1 MPACIAR
8 TVWYQSASHPHY
20 HVVRHSRGRL
30 MGRTDMVCWI
40 SGGLGGRSST
50 NCEMTSHTPSTRKSH
65 YSLPAASVSLLH
77 ATPQH
82 RLLPNI
88 PAASHFALSSV
99 CLLHLCN
106 YRFYIDIM
114 ACILSTHCQISQ
126 ETKLRGFNLR
136 PKTLQGWC
144 ILNGQIFLIMPGNSK
159 HRWTQK
165 ICTAR
170 PTSG

>member
-1 MPACIAR
+1 MHPQVTMPACIAR

-82 RLLPNI
+82 RLLPNT
-88 PAASHFALSSV
+88 PAASHRGGHGGRVPRAPYHA
-99 CLLHLCN
+99 LLHQN
-106 YRFYIDIM
+106 DNRQFVFGAD
-114 ACILSTHCQISQ
+114 
-126 ETKLRGFNLR
+126 F
-136 PKTLQGWC
+136 
-144 ILNGQIFLIMPGNSK
+144 
-159 HRWTQK
+159 
-165 ICTAR
+165 
-170 PTSG
+170 